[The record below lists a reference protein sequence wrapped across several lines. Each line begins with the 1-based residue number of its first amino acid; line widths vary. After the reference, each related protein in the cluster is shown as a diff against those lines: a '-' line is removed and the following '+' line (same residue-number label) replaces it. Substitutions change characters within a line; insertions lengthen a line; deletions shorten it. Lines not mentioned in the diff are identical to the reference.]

1 MRIRQTSIYSQKQ
14 VKCGEE
20 NIGMRKRICYHL
32 GLRQQTIPEG
42 LNRGQISRN
51 ILCLTFNSTPFFFGK
66 NLLHCVARSN
76 H

>member
-42 LNRGQISRN
+42 LNRWPNKLKYIVFN
-51 ILCLTFNSTPFFFGK
+51 I
-66 NLLHCVARSN
+66 
-76 H
+76 